1 MVMLKTSSV
10 LLFILGVFVLFVFGP
25 WYADLPLQLGLA
37 AGLVLWSIVRHGTV
51 GTLRSLWFIAPFVLT
66 LILFGAIF
74 QWFALMGRTDWLFDS
89 LVKAVVFPNSFLAV
103 KLGLESITF
112 ADLIRLP
119 LKPGTRRS
127 VFILKTVMEKCTPL
141 LHRYRYFMELSPHFR
156 GRRWARLTGLCG
168 AIVATYISIY
178 QITEQ
183 TRDLYDHRLRHL
195 EEHQ

>member
-1 MVMLKTSSV
+1 MVMFKTAGI
-10 LLFILGVFVLFVFGP
+10 LIFIFGVFGLFVFGP
-25 WYADLPLQLGLA
+25 WYANLPLQLGLVFA
-37 AGLVLWSIVRHGTV
+37 LIFWSSVRHGLI
-51 GTLRSLWFIAPFVLT
+51 GTLRSLWFIVPFVLT
-66 LILFGAIF
+66 LILFGAVF
-74 QWFALMGRTDWLFDS
+74 QWLALMGRTDWLFDS
-89 LVKAVVFPNSFLAV
+89 LVKAVVFPNSYLAV

-112 ADLIRLP
+112 TDLIRLP
-119 LKPGTRRS
+119 LKPRSRRA

-156 GRRWARLTGLCG
+156 GRRWERLTGLCG

-195 EEHQ
+195 KEHR